1 MAWVRVCAYDTPNV
15 NGRVSHR
22 RNARSLKGFSLLYLG
37 LVAISLLLAHGASYE
52 PAVSFILLYL
62 VVSVGITAAVA
73 LLLLPTAQ
81 FSMGFSGG
89 AYVLYAAVIAM
100 MVFFSGGVSSE
111 MYVLFFPVL
120 LASALHG
127 SWRLVL
133 ATLSAV
139 LFCYALAVMPGLLN
153 DGAGGGAAALVFY
166 RLGALG
172 LTGVFLLSVA
182 RGAVG
187 SGDAEDYATDE
198 DGSVLLERVE
208 EELAARRGVPVAV
221 ILLDPGRE
229 VEDVELLLERVR
241 ARIGEP
247 ILLGEGTVFGV
258 VVSGVDDRAVESA
271 ARRALAAASS
281 LGAEETR
288 AGAAI
293 YPRDARSAEDL
304 LVAAGQALEAAFE
317 IESPS
322 AIVLAGRG
330 ASRAA
335 GRYRAAR

>member
-1 MAWVRVCAYDTPNV
+1 MVS
-15 NGRVSHR
+15 GRTGYR
-22 RNARSLKGFSLLYLG
+22 RNARSLKAFSLLYLG
-37 LVAISLLLAHGASYE
+37 LVVASLLLVHGASYE

-62 VVSVGITAAVA
+62 VVSVGVTVAVA

-81 FSMGFSGG
+81 FTGGFSGG
-89 AYVLYAAVIAM
+89 AYVLYAAIIAM

-111 MYVLFFPVL
+111 LYVLFFPLL

-127 SWRLVL
+127 SWRITFVALF
-133 ATLSAV
+133 SV
-139 LFCYALAVMPGLLN
+139 LFCYALAVMPGLLTEVPDN
-153 DGAGGGAAALVFY
+153 EAAAPVFY
-166 RLGALG
+166 RLCALG
-172 LTGVFLLSVA
+172 LTGVFLISAARSSLSA
-182 RGAVG
+182 GNP
-187 SGDAEDYATDE
+187 ENDYATDE
-198 DGSVLLERVE
+198 DGSMLLERVE
-208 EELAARRGVPVAV
+208 DELAARRGVQVAV
-221 ILLDPGRE
+221 ILVDPGRR

-258 VVSGVDDRAVESA
+258 VLSGVDDRTIESA

-322 AIVLAGRG
+322 AIVLAGR
-330 ASRAA
+330 STPRAER
-335 GRYRAAR
+335 RYRAVR

>member
-1 MAWVRVCAYDTPNV
+1 V

-22 RNARSLKGFSLLYLG
+22 RNARSLKAFSLLYLG
-37 LVAISLLLAHGASYE
+37 LVVASLLLVHGSSYE

-62 VVSVGITAAVA
+62 VVSVGVAAAVA

-81 FSMGFSGG
+81 FTGGFSGG
-89 AYVLYAAVIAM
+89 AYVLYAAATAM

-111 MYVLFFPVL
+111 LYVLFFPLL

-127 SWRLVL
+127 SWRITFVALF
-133 ATLSAV
+133 SV

-153 DGAGGGAAALVFY
+153 EGAEGEAAALVFY
-166 RLGALG
+166 RLCALG
-172 LTGVFLLSVA
+172 LTGVFSISVA
-182 RGAVG
+182 RNFFNVE
-187 SGDAEDYATDE
+187 DPEDYATDE
-198 DGSVLLERVE
+198 DGSMLLGRVE
-208 EELAARRGVPVAV
+208 DELAARRGVQVAV
-221 ILLDPGRE
+221 ILVDPGRR

-247 ILLGEGTVFGV
+247 ILLGEDTVFGV
-258 VVSGVDDRAVESA
+258 VLSGVDDRMVESA

-317 IESPS
+317 VESPS
-322 AIVLAGRG
+322 AIVLAGRSP
-330 ASRAA
+330 AES
-335 GRYRAAR
+335 RYRAAR